1 MTTLQPAPS
10 PDPATMSPGERL
22 AAWVAAREAQAA
34 TAMRLIAAGGRS
46 NDSCL
51 HARQFLEQSLGSGQR
66 SPLTGADYWQAAS
79 LLDGRGKTQLGAVM
93 DALAS
98 VSWELQAATPA
109 WHNRYAARPQTQPER
124 IAADQIRNG
133 NVVESGHAGPG
144 IDGAHYSRA
153 YYPRSG
159 KPAIVITTSAL
170 TEEIVN
176 FANTEDAAAWLA
188 SRSAGISGPLPT
200 STTGPA
206 SRTAREEELL
216 AYLAREPSRGTR
228 LAGMAGPATFTTH
241 LRAELFAAL
250 RWATAVG
257 GTPGYSVIAEAYGR
271 RLLRA
276 PADAAEDI
284 GWPNATRAMAYLNRL
299 VVTPVTE
306 SQAATAASLLAAVDT
321 AASQA
326 RPQATVVAPV
336 TRPAPVVMPA
346 PEERRLLQQPPALL
360 PGRGS
365 PAPRLLGHPERT
377 RLTVFRPI
385 HSRPAQ
391 RKACCDRSAHDPPT
405 AERTSPAGNRTPRR
419 SREQETTMPRRG
431 SARADA
437 IRRAHEAKAARDAA
451 RQHREAQIESALA
464 DYYQAA
470 AIAERIRDT
479 ARRKCEELLAEA
491 ERAAEPQD
499 AAAAES
505 VRRLRDLL
513 GGIPETAQL
522 CGLTATAIRDLL
534 AGRSAGTP
542 GQRARSDGEQL

>member
-1 MTTLQPAPS
+1 MTTHQPAPV
-10 PDPATMSPGERL
+10 PDPATLSPGERL
-22 AAWVAAREAQAA
+22 ASWVAAREAEAA

-46 NDSCL
+46 NDACL
-51 HARQFLEQSLGSGQR
+51 HARQFLEQSLGSGQG

-79 LLDGRGKTQLGAVM
+79 LLDGKGKTQLGAAM

-159 KPAIVITTSAL
+159 KPAIVITTSAM

-176 FANTEDAAAWLA
+176 FANTQDAAAWLA
-188 SRSAGISGPLPT
+188 SRSAGITGPLPT
-200 STTGPA
+200 SATGPA

-216 AYLAREPSRGTR
+216 AFLAREPGRGTR

-250 RWATAVG
+250 RWATAAG

-306 SQAATAASLLAAVDT
+306 SQAAAAAGLLAAVDA

-326 RPQATVVAPV
+326 RPQTTAAAPAA
-336 TRPAPVVMPA
+336 RPAPAVTPA
-346 PEERRLLQQPPALL
+346 PGERRLLQQPPALV

-377 RLTVFRPI
+377 RLTAIRPI
-385 HSRPAQ
+385 SLPASPNEKRAATGPPMTRRRRREGRPPRTADPAAAENRRRPCRDEDQPGRTRSAAPTRPRRPAT
-391 RKACCDRSAHDPPT
+391 PP
-405 AERTSPAGNRTPRR
+405 AS
-419 SREQETTMPRRG
+419 
-431 SARADA
+431 
-437 IRRAHEAKAARDAA
+437 
-451 RQHREAQIESALA
+451 
-464 DYYQAA
+464 
-470 AIAERIRDT
+470 T
-479 ARRKCEELLAEA
+479 ARR
-491 ERAAEPQD
+491 
-499 AAAAES
+499 
-505 VRRLRDLL
+505 
-513 GGIPETAQL
+513 
-522 CGLTATAIRDLL
+522 
-534 AGRSAGTP
+534 
-542 GQRARSDGEQL
+542 